1 MTEFHSR
8 WLDWGNSHTPEN
20 RTDRTDRTDRRSISD
35 SQAPENRTDRTDRS
49 PPDGLHPPSVS
60 SVSAIPGRSQD
71 ESISASL
78 ADIHPKSQPEGE
90 IADLWGKLAPV
101 VRLFVDATP
110 PAEPFLLKRGVRI
123 SDPAMWWRNSIID
136 IRQGPEGPRARYG
149 ALQDDLWR
157 VYRMFG
163 PGAVR
168 TEVRC

>member
-20 RTDRTDRTDRRSISD
+20 RTDRTDRTDRRPISD

-101 VRLFVDATP
+101 VRWFLAATP
-110 PAEPFLLKRGVRI
+110 LSVLTVLNSPCRI
-123 SDPAMWWRNSIID
+123 VKCGLTA
-136 IRQGPEGPRARYG
+136 
-149 ALQDDLWR
+149 
-157 VYRMFG
+157 FG
-163 PGAVR
+163 MTAVSY
-168 TEVRC
+168 VIWGMSV